1 MKKSLHLALE
11 FLPRKYPC
19 FAVGFIGSGKE
30 FILHL
35 WLVCFRIR
43 WGY

>member
-1 MKKSLHLALE
+1 MNKKLHFSAE

-19 FAVGFIGSGKE
+19 FAVGFFSSGKE

-43 WGY
+43 LGY